1 MARKKNEPNK
11 NALPDFDTFW
21 DAYPLHKGK
30 QEAMAAWRRLS
41 ADDKAKALAVLPR
54 YRDDCLRQGISF
66 KYAQGWLNKRRFC
79 DYDDT
84 GNAAPSAPSTSPTSA
99 CAKRPDTPSLFGK
112 DNIGQAVME
121 EW

>member
-1 MARKKNEPNK
+1 MNRKKNT
-11 NALPDFDTFW
+11 LPDFDTFW

-79 DYDDT
+79 DYDGCDDKSQAIPT
-84 GNAAPSAPSTSPTSA
+84 PAPSPAHAQRSGPPAPLQN
-99 CAKRPDTPSLFGK
+99 D
-112 DNIGQAVME
+112 IGQAVME